1 MRAAACG
8 RISDGVPPPKKTD
21 ADLARAGVNR
31 LSMGVQALDDAAL
44 RFLGRDH
51 SAAEALRAVD
61 LARRAFD
68 RLSIDLI
75 YARPDQTPPT
85 WAAELQTALSMGFEH
100 VSPYQLTIEPT
111 TAFGRALA
119 RGTLVPPDEDRA
131 AALYETTQ
139 AVLSGAGLEMQLP
152 DLPPQRVVMDGPA
165 LTFAAD
171 IPSSARLLAGPV
183 SDLNVMTRRGVF
195 SHVLLR
201 ADHGLPPAAERA
213 GAVTLMLATRP
224 AEAHLAGRRQELGPL
239 DAVICTDAL
248 AHLDPGPVAGLWVA
262 RISPCL
268 GT

>member
-1 MRAAACG
+1 MTL
-8 RISDGVPPPKKTD
+8 RI
-21 ADLARAGVNR
+21 
-31 LSMGVQALDDAAL
+31 
-44 RFLGRDH
+44 
-51 SAAEALRAVD
+51 LRAVD
-61 LARRAFD
+61 HRRMPWKNGRGETLEVAVGPPGAGLDDFD
-68 RLSIDLI
+68 WRVSMAGVTEDGDFSLFPGIDRSL
-75 YARPDQTPPT
+75 
-85 WAAELQTALSMGFEH
+85 
-100 VSPYQLTIEPT
+100 
-111 TAFGRALA
+111 
-119 RGTLVPPDEDRA
+119 
-131 AALYETTQ
+131 